1 MDLDRELQ
9 ILVRSH
15 PVVIS
20 YRDVCFM
27 GKLQYIMGS
36 SKGSI
41 VRNNTPDK
49 ILNHSYAQQDADGY
63 ETHVSSSASNIETD
77 KCWRSL
83 DSLHNIY
90 EEIRSSKLFDNSLV

>member
-1 MDLDRELQ
+1 
-9 ILVRSH
+9 
-15 PVVIS
+15 
-20 YRDVCFM
+20 M
-27 GKLQYIMGS
+27 GKLQYIIGS

-77 KCWRSL
+77 KCWRLL
-83 DSLHNIY
+83 DSLYNIY